1 MGRYQCESV
10 RPVWAEI
17 NLAALRHNLR
27 EIRRIIGPDVEQMAV
42 VKAEAYGHGGVEVAQ
57 TACEFGAG
65 WLGVA
70 LPEEGMALREKGITV
85 PILVFAPLQANQAEF
100 FLEHD
105 LTATVCFLEPV
116 VALSRAAM
124 RRGRTAAVHV
134 KLDTGMGRIGL
145 TPPEAVKFI
154 KKIGLIPGI
163 KVSGLYSHL
172 ATADQEDKTYAELQ
186 IKRYVQTV
194 DALRAEG
201 LLPEKLHLANSAAV
215 LELPQTYYNMV
226 RTGIIMY
233 GLYPSAEVKRNTIDL
248 QPVLSLKTRVVYVKR
263 VPIATGIS
271 YGQRYHTDRETTIVT
286 LPIGYADGWSRRL
299 SQKAQVLIGGKRYP
313 IVGTICMDQCMVDVG
328 DDPVEVGDEVVLI
341 GTQGREQIT
350 ADAIGEILGTINYEV
365 TCMISDRVP
374 RVYINKNEKP
384 TD

>member
-1 MGRYQCESV
+1 
-10 RPVWAEI
+10 
-17 NLAALRHNLR
+17 
-27 EIRRIIGPDVEQMAV
+27 
-42 VKAEAYGHGGVEVAQ
+42 GHGALEVAQ
-57 TACEFGAG
+57 TACEAGAS

-70 LPEEGMALREKGITV
+70 LPEEGMVLRQKGITV
-85 PILVFAPLQANQAEF
+85 PILVFAPLQTDQADI
-100 FLEHD
+100 FLEYD

-163 KVSGLYSHL
+163 KVAGLYSHL

-186 IKRYVQTV
+186 IKRYVETV
-194 DALRAEG
+194 TALKAEG
-201 LLPEKLHLANSAAV
+201 LLPEKLHLANSAGV

-226 RTGIIMY
+226 RTGIILY
-233 GLYPSAEVKRNTIDL
+233 GLYPSAEVKRSTIDL
-248 QPVLSLKTRVVYVKR
+248 QPLLSLKTRVVYVKR

-271 YGQRYHTDRETTIVT
+271 YGQRYHTGRETTIVT

-299 SQKAQVLIGGKRYP
+299 SHKAQALIGGKRYP

-328 DDPVEVGDEVVLI
+328 DDPVEVGAEVVLI
-341 GTQGREQIT
+341 GAQGKENIT
-350 ADAIGEILGTINYEV
+350 ADEIGEYLGTINYEV
-365 TCMISDRVP
+365 TCMIGDRVP
-374 RVYINKNEKP
+374 RVYINQNEKP